1 MMAAPAPAPAIQL
14 EQMDNLV
21 TKNTIVCAL
30 DTINGCA
37 MCSVDWAFYRGVLL
51 KHQENLGIKL
61 FKFYCMLTEGIV
73 PYIKMDIDWNAVP
86 IEMYRNILLIL
97 EDHWTGPKFS
107 EKTIKNNSGFVEQAP
122 RIIRDAFPKLP
133 DTKAKLNLAIADINI
148 MQNVVYECIRII
160 NKCLGPN
167 LPALPQIITCGDEDS
182 DEDILYYIHVDGVKQ
197 VRLRKYNYTINDL
210 FCIYTILQNDF
221 PRFELIN
228 LNETL
233 SHEYLL

>member
-1 MMAAPAPAPAIQL
+1 MALLAAPAPAIQL
-14 EQMDNLV
+14 EQMDKLV

-30 DTINGCA
+30 DTINGCT
-37 MCSVDWAFYRGVLL
+37 MSSVDWAFYRGVLL

-73 PYIKMDIDWNAVP
+73 PYIKMDIDWNVMQ
-86 IEMYRNILLIL
+86 ENMHRNILLIL
-97 EDHWTGPKFS
+97 EDHWTGPKFAEQVS
-107 EKTIKNNSGFVEQAP
+107 KKNNSEPAP

-167 LPALPQIITCGDEDS
+167 VPILPFEPEDVDS
-182 DEDILYYIHVDGVKQ
+182 DEDILYYIQVDGVKQ
-197 VRLRKYNYTINDL
+197 IRLRRYNYTVADL
-210 FCIYTILQNDF
+210 YCIYTILQNDF

-228 LNETL
+228 LGDIL